1 MMEIR
6 NAAATALAL
15 ALAMLAAPAR
25 GAGDVEAE
33 VRAFETQQIAL
44 VDGAIARLRREIEAN
59 TWAPEELRDAEAGL
73 HRLRA
78 IRAALDLADAVDSD
92 PASPT
97 ATPRLP
103 SPGPTGTIVHP
114 SAGMDLET
122 PSWLGLIRIAATD
135 GGPIDFAHEGIDHRG
150 GLQVGSFR
158 CRVLEFRVES
168 ATDAAVIARCLRAD
182 GHPAISW
189 PDLRTAPPDVGLRI
203 DRLARA
209 PGRRGAS
216 IHDAGALPADA
227 AELPH
232 APAIPD

>member
-1 MMEIR
+1 MINLR
-6 NAAATALAL
+6 TAVAPALAL
-15 ALAMLAAPAR
+15 ALVMLDAPAR
-25 GAGDVEAE
+25 GDGDVEAE

-44 VDGAIARLRREIEAN
+44 VDGAIARLSREIEAN
-59 TWAPEELRDAEAGL
+59 TWAPDELRDAEAGL

-97 ATPRLP
+97 STPPLP

-114 SAGMDLET
+114 SSGMSLDE
-122 PSWLGLIRIAATD
+122 PSWLGMIRVAATD
-135 GGPIDFAHEGIDHRG
+135 GGPIDLAHEGIDDRG

-158 CRVLEFRVES
+158 CRVLELRVES

-189 PDLRTAPPDVGLRI
+189 PDLRTAPTDIGLRI
-203 DRLARA
+203 DRLAKGPA
-209 PGRRGAS
+209 RRGAS
-216 IHDAGALPADA
+216 TNGDGALPVDA
-227 AELPH
+227 GDLPH
-232 APAIPD
+232 APSIPD